1 MRSGTRLT
9 LALILGLALAA
20 CGGTPTGSDPER
32 RLSFEGSVT
41 SAADG
46 APIQGATVKF
56 VKHGRT
62 RATTFAD
69 AAGRYAL
76 TVRTRCTGFT
86 PYSFFSARSSGLE
99 DAHLGAVAPGFA
111 SSFWGPMCTTA
122 TQTIDF
128 VLTPWDP

>member
-1 MRSGTRLT
+1 MRRSIGFFSAM
-9 LALILGLALAA
+9 ALILGLALAA

-62 RATTFAD
+62 RVTTFAEPVRPHRTHPVHRIHPLLFLFR
-69 AAGRYAL
+69 AFVGPRGRAPRGGRPRL
-76 TVRTRCTGFT
+76 RLV
-86 PYSFFSARSSGLE
+86 L
-99 DAHLGAVAPGFA
+99 LGAHVHDGHA
-111 SSFWGPMCTTA
+111 
-122 TQTIDF
+122 D
-128 VLTPWDP
+128 D